1 MRYREKLCKPGE
13 GRQSP
18 QQNRS
23 SGCLTDSSDMS
34 DDRTTTH
41 THCTYNMSLV
51 VHLPKLHEDVH
62 HPHVVG
68 PREQGP
74 CRGPGH
80 ELLIEELLPPRELA
94 HHNVFDFTRQL
105 LLHVFLEPSEEEG
118 SHDAVQAGDEVVVD
132 ASVALHHVA
141 QRVAEPI

>member
-1 MRYREKLCKPGE
+1 
-13 GRQSP
+13 
-18 QQNRS
+18 
-23 SGCLTDSSDMS
+23 MS
-34 DDRTTTH
+34 R
-41 THCTYNMSLV
+41 V

-62 HPHVVG
+62 HPHVVC

-80 ELLIEELLPPRELA
+80 KLLIEELLPPRELT

-105 LLHVFLEPSEEEG
+105 LLNVFLESSEEEG
-118 SHDAVQAGDEVVVD
+118 SHDAVEAGDEVVVD